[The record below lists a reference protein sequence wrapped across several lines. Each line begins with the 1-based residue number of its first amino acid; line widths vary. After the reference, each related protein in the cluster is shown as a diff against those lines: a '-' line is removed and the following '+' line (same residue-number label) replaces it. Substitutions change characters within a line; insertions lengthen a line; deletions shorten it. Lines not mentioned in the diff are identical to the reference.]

1 MTNNINNNRSLA
13 SVINEVKDEFKE
25 FVQTRLQ
32 MLRSEINE
40 KVRSIKTA
48 APMMVT
54 GVLFLCTAYM
64 LLTLS
69 LVFLV
74 SMAFYNNPY
83 RWFLSF
89 LIVGVLWAIF
99 GGIAMAFA
107 VRELRSRGLVPKKTI
122 KVLREDQI
130 WLQNEARTQI

>member
-1 MTNNINNNRSLA
+1 VTNNINNNRGLA

-74 SMAFYNNPY
+74 TMAFYNNPY

-107 VRELRSRGLVPKKTI
+107 VRELRSQGLVPKKTI

>member
-107 VRELRSRGLVPKKTI
+107 VRELRSRGLVPKNTI

>member
-13 SVINEVKDEFKE
+13 GVINEVKDEFKE

-107 VRELRSRGLVPKKTI
+107 VRELRSRGLLPKKTI

>member
-1 MTNNINNNRSLA
+1 
-13 SVINEVKDEFKE
+13 VKDEFKE